1 MGTLLIGSNGTFG
14 IIVMGHM
21 GALGL
26 MKTLAIGVNQVM
38 GFNGII
44 GCNGIGLF
52 VSE

>member
-1 MGTLLIGSNGTFG
+1 MGTLLIGSNGTVG
-14 IIVMGHM
+14 IIVMGPM
-21 GALGL
+21 GALGS
-26 MKTLAIGVNQVM
+26 MKTLAIGVNHVM